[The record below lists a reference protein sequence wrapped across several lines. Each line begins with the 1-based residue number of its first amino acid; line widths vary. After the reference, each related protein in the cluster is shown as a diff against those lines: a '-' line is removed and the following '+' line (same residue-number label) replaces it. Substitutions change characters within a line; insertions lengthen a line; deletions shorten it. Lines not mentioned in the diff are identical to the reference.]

1 MTVEEQLKKMIQS
14 RYKSVREFTIM
25 ADIPYTTLDSLF
37 KRGVGAS
44 SVNTV
49 IKICKVLGISADA
62 LADGEIISVKNYR
75 QTPRHESIEIKEVL
89 EDTKRILED
98 HDFFTLD
105 GKQITHDTVDDIIQG
120 IDVSVELVKR
130 RN

>member
-1 MTVEEQLKKMIQS
+1 MTVEERLKKLIRT
-14 RYKSVREFTIM
+14 RYKSVREFTLMI
-25 ADIPYTTLDSLF
+25 DVPYSTVDSLF
-37 KRGVGAS
+37 KRGVGNS

-49 IKICKVLGISADA
+49 IKICKALGISADA
-62 LADGEIISVKNYR
+62 LADGEIVPVKSYQSINR
-75 QTPRHESIEIKEVL
+75 SETIEIKEVL